1 MTALFDNYQAHAG
14 RYDELVTADG
24 GLRAHW
30 ADLAQVVAGFDARQL
45 SERRFEMQRMLREHG
60 VTYNIYGR
68 DRRTPGGWALDLLP
82 LVLTSVEWR
91 DIEVGMA
98 QRAELLRVIL
108 ADIYGPQRLLSR
120 GLLPAR
126 LVLGHPGFLLPC
138 WQAEAVGEQALT
150 LYAADLGRQPDG
162 SLWVTADRTQAPS
175 GMGYALEART
185 ISSRVLPSL
194 FRESH
199 VHPVLPFVRALRRRL
214 VTLAE
219 DEPEAIGVLTPG
231 AANETYSEHAY
242 LARQLGLSLV
252 EGEDLMV
259 EQGKTWMLGATGPQA
274 IRVLL
279 RRMDDHFCEPLEL
292 NRHSLLGTP
301 GLLQSV
307 RNRSLCMVNPL
318 GSGVVENPGLMPFLP
333 QICKQVLGEELKLP
347 SVTTLWCANSGV
359 TQKVFQEPER
369 WVLRNVRSQETVHQ
383 SLAELSQEAR
393 TALREQVE
401 ADPESYV
408 VQPALAHSCAPVLT
422 RQGVV
427 TRSVEMRTFALAE
440 GEEFRVMTGGLARTG
455 RSADSW
461 RVSGQLGGVSKDI
474 WVLASEAQRDA
485 QILPQFLRPR
495 SSSASLRDPHVAERL
510 LWMGRYLVRGEIL
523 ARLLQVVIKRLIE
536 LAPQA
541 PDVVAQQLCRALT
554 WQTTLYPGFVG
565 PMGESARQQPLT
577 ELQAIMCGEHPSALR
592 GLGRQLR
599 DDAFVLRHLL
609 PAEGLAQLA
618 RLDEDLVQLADYDSL
633 HRAAEQA
640 ALRLAAVHGGL
651 LRSLPEDSVRHLLEL
666 GAAVENTQMT
676 VRLLRSLIM
685 DPALLDET
693 GPALFDVLGIPPF
706 VVGAEEQSTQ
716 EALLQNV
723 LLADRHPG
731 TVRYQLMVVERGLR
745 AMPALNPSEHRLEA
759 HVADKLVEVGS
770 WDAAG
775 LCADTEHL
783 EATLSALSDWL
794 RLLGSRL
801 ERRYAPRRPAR
812 SVQLVQTA

>member
-1 MTALFDNYQAHAG
+1 MSALFDNYQAHAG
-14 RYDELVTADG
+14 RYDELVTAHGD
-24 GLRAHW
+24 LRAHW
-30 ADLAQVVAGFDARQL
+30 ASLAQAVGGFDPRQL

-68 DRRTPGGWALDLLP
+68 ERRTPGGWALDLLP

-98 QRAELLRVIL
+98 QRAELLRLIL
-108 ADIYGPQRLLSR
+108 ADIYGGQRLLSR

-150 LYAADLGRQPDG
+150 LYAADLGRQPNG

-175 GMGYALEART
+175 GIGYALEART

-219 DEPEAIGVLTPG
+219 DEPDAIGVLTPG

-252 EGEDLMV
+252 EGEDLLV
-259 EQGKTWMLGATGPQA
+259 EQGKTWMLGATGPQP

-333 QICKQVLGEELKLP
+333 EICKQLLGEELKLP
-347 SVTTLWCANSGV
+347 SVTTLWCAKPGV
-359 TQKVFQEPER
+359 TQKIFREPAH
-369 WVLRNVRSQETVHQ
+369 WVLRNIRSLQPAYQ
-383 SLAELSQEAR
+383 ALGDLSQD
-393 TALREQVE
+393 ALAACRDRVQS
-401 ADPESYV
+401 DPESYV
-408 VQPALAHSCAPVLT
+408 AQPALAHSCAPVLT

-495 SSSASLRDPHVAERL
+495 STSASLRDPHVAERL
-510 LWMGRYLVRGEIL
+510 IWMGRYLVRGELL
-523 ARLLQVVIKRLIE
+523 ARLLQAAIKRLIE
-536 LAPQA
+536 LSPQQ
-541 PDVVAQQLCRALT
+541 PDAVARLLCQSLT

-565 PMGESARQQPLT
+565 AMGEQARNQPLS
-577 ELQAIMCGEHPSALR
+577 ELQAIMRGDHPSALR

-618 RLDEDLVQLADYDSL
+618 RLEEDLAELPDYDRL
-633 HRAAEQA
+633 LRAAEQA
-640 ALRLAAVHGGL
+640 ALRLSAVHGGL
-651 LRSLPEDSVRHLLEL
+651 QRSLPEDSVRHLLEL
-666 GAAVENTQMT
+666 GAAVESTQST
-676 VRLLRSLIM
+676 VRLLRSLVL
-685 DPALLDET
+685 DEALLYET
-693 GPALFDVLGIPPF
+693 GPVLLDVLNIPPF
-706 VVGAEEQSTQ
+706 ALGAEEQSTQ
-716 EALLQNV
+716 EALLHNV

-731 TVRYQLMVVERGLR
+731 TVRYQLMVIERGLR
-745 AMPALNPSEHRLEA
+745 ALPALNPAEQRLEA
-759 HVADKLVEVGS
+759 KVADKLVEVGS

-775 LCADTEHL
+775 LCADAEHL
-783 EATLSALSDWL
+783 QSSLAGLNDWL
-794 RLLGSRL
+794 RTLATRL
-801 ERRYAPRRPAR
+801 ERRYAPRKPAR